1 MAWNHEYRAL
11 EPGPRAILTPN
22 GFTMTSMTTPERKG
36 LLGFLMRLYD
46 ALDWSRRFAMNMIF
60 LLILLIIAVAI
71 LIPGGKSTGIQE
83 KTTLVLNLSGRL
95 VEQHTGNSRLMALTR
110 QLDDDEDAETQLR
123 DVVNVIDAAAKDAK
137 IIRILL
143 LTDDL
148 QSGGLASLRE
158 IAMAMDRFRAAGKDI
173 VAWGGQFDQ
182 RRYFLAAHAQQVFVH
197 PMGMV
202 MLEGLGGYRNYYR
215 NALDKLGISANVVR
229 AGKYKNF
236 GETYFASGPSKETL
250 ESDKYLYD
258 GLWEGYLSAVEP
270 ARKLAPGSI
279 MKTINQLDELMTAAG
294 GDAAKVAVNAKWA
307 DAIKTKDELRQLLI
321 EKGEKDE
328 VNKTFRQVSFQ
339 NYLATL
345 KPKQFGDAVAVV
357 VMEGEI
363 IEGNAPAGRVG
374 GRSTAELI
382 RKARDDE
389 RFKSVLLR
397 VNSPGGSAVGSEY
410 IRRELEL
417 ARKQGKPV
425 VVSMGDVAAS
435 GGYWV
440 SMGADEVIADP
451 QTITGSIGVF
461 GMLPTGEKAMDKLS
475 INTGGYATTWLR
487 ENGYDPRRPLDP
499 RFVKLVQAAIDG
511 IYTDFKTKAA
521 ASRKTTP
528 DKIDDVAQGR
538 VWTGKQAKDRG
549 LIDKLGFFTDAV
561 KAAKSR
567 GKLDE
572 DAAVVYIEPEKT
584 KFEKLLEAFGASGAK
599 AIAKLVDASGF
610 GGSLPGETAKE
621 IRRDLNWLAGISDA
635 SRAGPPVRAVA
646 HCLCA
651 DPL

>member
-1 MAWNHEYRAL
+1 
-11 EPGPRAILTPN
+11 
-22 GFTMTSMTTPERKG
+22 MTSPNTPERKG
-36 LLGFLMRLYD
+36 FLGFIGRIYD
-46 ALDWSRRFAMNMIF
+46 ALDWSRRFAMNMLF
-60 LLILLIIAVAI
+60 LLIVLVIVVASS
-71 LIPGGKSTGIQE
+71 IPAGKSTGIQD

-110 QLDDDEDAETQLR
+110 QLEDDEDAETQLR

-137 IIRILL
+137 IIRLLL

-148 QSGGLASLRE
+148 QSGGLAGLRE

-173 VAWGGQFDQ
+173 VAWGGAYDQ

-202 MLEGLGGYRNYYR
+202 MLEGFGGYRNYYR

-236 GETYFASGPSKETL
+236 GETFFAAAPSKETM

-258 GLWEGYLSAVEP
+258 GLWEGYLAAVEP
-270 ARKLAPGSI
+270 ARKLAPGSV
-279 MKTINQLDELMTAAG
+279 MKTINQIDDLLAAAG
-294 GDAAKVAVNAKWA
+294 GDAAKMAVDAKWA
-307 DAIKTKDELRQLLI
+307 DGIKTKDELRQMLI

-328 VNKTFRQVSFQ
+328 ANKTFRQVSFQ
-339 NYLATL
+339 NYLATV
-345 KPKQFGDAVAVV
+345 KPRQTGDAVAVV

-382 RKARDDE
+382 RKARNDD
-389 RFKSVLLR
+389 RFKSILLR

-440 SMGADEVIADP
+440 SMAADEVVADP

-499 RFVKLVQAAIDG
+499 RFVKLVQAGIDG
-511 IYTDFKTKAA
+511 IYTDFKSKAA
-521 ASRKTTP
+521 AARKTTP
-528 DKIDDVAQGR
+528 DKIDEVAQGR

-549 LIDKLGFFTDAV
+549 LIDRLGFFTDAV
-561 KAAKSR
+561 KAAKTR
-567 GKLDE
+567 GKLEE
-572 DAAVVYIEPEKT
+572 DAAVVYIEPERT
-584 KFEKLLEAFGASGAK
+584 KLEKLLEAFGASGAR
-599 AIAKLVDASGF
+599 AIAKIVDRSWIAGV
-610 GGSLPGETAKE
+610 PGHAAKD
-621 IRRDLNWLAGISDA
+621 IQRDMNWLADISDA
-635 SRAGPPVRAVA
+635 SRGGFPVRAIA